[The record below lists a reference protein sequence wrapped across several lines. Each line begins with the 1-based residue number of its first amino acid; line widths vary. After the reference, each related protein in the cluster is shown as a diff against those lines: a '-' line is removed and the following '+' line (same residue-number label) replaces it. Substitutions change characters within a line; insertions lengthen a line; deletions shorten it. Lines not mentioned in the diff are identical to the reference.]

1 MSKEIRWPAFVLITW
16 VIVEVKWLLMAKQRK
31 IIHVDM
37 DAFFA
42 SVEQR
47 DEPAFRGK
55 PLIVGGQPTGRGV
68 VAACSYE
75 ARKFGIHSAMPCSR
89 AYRLCPTAIFVPPRF
104 DAYREVSNK
113 IREIF
118 WKYAS
123 QVEPLSLDEAYLDV
137 SYTQDFNGSATRIA
151 EAIKR
156 EILEQTQLT
165 ASAGVSYNKFLAKIA
180 SDIDKPDGLTVIQPD
195 QGLDFVANLPIGKF
209 HGIGPATEA
218 KMQKL
223 GILTGADLRKK
234 TLAQLVERFGKSGQ
248 YYYNIARAIDDR
260 PVKSVRI
267 RKSLGKETTFAEDVL
282 SVDLLIEKLNGL
294 AEQVLA
300 NLAEH
305 KLQAKTI
312 TIKVKYADFHQVTRA
327 QSLEKVVD
335 MPVLRQWIP
344 VLLMRTDAAK
354 TPVRLIGLSLSG
366 FEKEHEKKDV
376 LTQLDFLV

>member
-1 MSKEIRWPAFVLITW
+1 MSKEIRWKDFVLITW
-16 VIVEVKWLLMAKQRK
+16 PIVEVKCQSMAKQRK

-47 DEPAFRGK
+47 DQPTYKGK

-89 AYRLCPTAIFVPPRF
+89 AYRLCPQAIFVPPRF
-104 DAYREVSNK
+104 EAYREVSSQ
-113 IREIF
+113 IREVF

-137 SYTQDFNGSATRIA
+137 TFTEDFNGSATRIA

-180 SDIDKPDGLTVIQPD
+180 SDMDKPNGLYVIKPEE
-195 QGLDFVANLPIGKF
+195 GLDFVAGLAIGKF

-223 GILTGADLRKK
+223 GILKGADLREKS
-234 TLAQLVERFGKSGQ
+234 LGQLVERFGKSGQ
-248 YYYNIARAIDDR
+248 YYYNIARAIDHR

-282 SVDLLIEKLNGL
+282 STNLLIEKLNAL

-300 NLAEH
+300 KLTEYE
-305 KLQAKTI
+305 LQAKTI
-312 TIKVKYADFHQVTRA
+312 TVKVKYANFQQVTRA
-327 QSLEKVVD
+327 QSVENELDIVAVK
-335 MPVLRQWIP
+335 QWVP
-344 VLLMRTDAAK
+344 LLLKRTEAGK
-354 TPVRLIGLSLSG
+354 TAVRLVGLSLSG
-366 FEKEHEKKDV
+366 LEKKSLGEV
-376 LTQLDFLV
+376 SLSQLTLID